1 MKHQLNIFKYG
12 FLLLIWFTLIFDQK
26 VFADSAQLTQATLRQ
41 KTLAELE
48 KDSTLRKMDN
58 QFLTAKL
65 RVVLREV
72 TDQKKKNH
80 WLYVV
85 LKDQLENYG
94 IKNIENLLT
103 SFRQNCTDSLYLAE
117 IDSLYIKD
125 STLRSN
131 HTIKTY
137 KTIDG
142 FDLDA
147 HIFYPP
153 DFKIGDKRPALV
165 FFHGGSWYCGK
176 VEWGFGDCKH
186 FAALGFV
193 TISAEYRVYD
203 RQGVTPIECVTDA
216 KSMIRWM
223 RKNADELGIDPNK
236 IVASGASAGG
246 HLVACAGIIPG
257 FDDPSED
264 LKISSVPNA
273 MIFYYSCFDPTLDPW
288 YVKQAQKRTN
298 PESCSPNHNIG
309 QNIPPALVFHG
320 TSDKMCPFWTAQ
332 EFCQK
337 MTEAG
342 NHCELNAFE
351 GAGHF
356 FTFQEK
362 YAAEVDRRVEKFLK
376 SLGYFK
382 KP

>member
-1 MKHQLNIFKYG
+1 MKCKQGILG
-12 FLLLIWFTLIFDQK
+12 FLCLIYFALNSNQLAG
-26 VFADSAQLTQATLRQ
+26 ADSDSLYLTPASLRQ
-41 KTLAELE
+41 KTLEELE

-72 TDQKKKNH
+72 TNPNKKNH
-80 WLYVV
+80 WLYII

-94 IKNIENLLT
+94 IKNIDNLLA
-103 SFRQNCTDSLYLAE
+103 SFRQNCTDSQYLAE
-117 IDSLYIKD
+117 IDSLYRKD
-125 STLRSN
+125 LARRSN

-137 KTIDG
+137 KTVDG
-142 FDLDA
+142 FSLDA

-153 DFKIGDKRPALV
+153 DFKKGDKRPALV

-176 VEWGFGDCKH
+176 VECGFGDCKH
-186 FAALGFV
+186 YADLGFV

-203 RQGVTPIECVTDA
+203 RQGVTPVECVTDA

-223 RKNADELGIDPNK
+223 RKNAFELGIDPDK

-246 HLVACAGIIPG
+246 HMVACAGIIPG
-257 FDDPSED
+257 FEEPTED

-288 YVKQAQKRTN
+288 YVKQVQKRTK
-298 PESCSPNHNIG
+298 PENCSPNHNMRSG
-309 QNIPPALVFHG
+309 VPPAIVFHG
-320 TSDKMCPFWTAQ
+320 TLDKMCPFWTAK
-332 EFCQK
+332 EFCEK
-337 MTEAG
+337 MSKTG
-342 NHCELNAFE
+342 NRCELNAFE

-362 YAAEVDRRVEKFLK
+362 YADEVDRRVEKFLK
-376 SLGYFK
+376 SLGYLK
-382 KP
+382 